1 MYHCWVTCGLW
12 VRRAFALWPAPFA
25 EHAFIIPCDCSF
37 HVSTSKTSPSWIL
50 MFGHLNLYEG
60 TGEPWFSPKH
70 WAFVAS
76 IKIDWRCNCSVHTEI
91 NLAFSGCLHAAA
103 SAFVCGGRLTALRAE
118 LWSCNAAARWRVLSE
133 TKSQK
138 ESCSRRVTPFT
149 LINNSSLCW
158 ACWFIAGECLF
169 GAWGEVCFLWMLV
182 Y

>member
-1 MYHCWVTCGLW
+1 MYHCWITCGLW
-12 VRRAFALWPAPFA
+12 IRKASALCHAPFA
-25 EHAFIIPCDCSF
+25 KQAFIIPCDCSF
-37 HVSTSKTSPSWIL
+37 HTSKPNPTWIL

-91 NLAFSGCLHAAA
+91 NPAFSGCLHTAA
-103 SAFVCGGRLTALRAE
+103 SAFMCGGRLTALRAE
-118 LWSCNAAARWRVLSE
+118 LWSCNAAVRWRVLSE
-133 TKSQK
+133 DKSQK

-149 LINNSSLCW
+149 LINNSSLLW
-158 ACWFIAGECLF
+158 ARWFITGECLF
-169 GAWGEVCFLWMLV
+169 GAWDEVCLLWMLV